1 MKGTVTIGDIKEL
14 HKAINEE
21 KEMLAKRELQ
31 KQEIEAKIE
40 SIQKRHQFIIEN
52 YKKILSKISDIERLL
67 GT

>member
-52 YKKILSKISDIERLL
+52 YKQIPSKISDIERLL